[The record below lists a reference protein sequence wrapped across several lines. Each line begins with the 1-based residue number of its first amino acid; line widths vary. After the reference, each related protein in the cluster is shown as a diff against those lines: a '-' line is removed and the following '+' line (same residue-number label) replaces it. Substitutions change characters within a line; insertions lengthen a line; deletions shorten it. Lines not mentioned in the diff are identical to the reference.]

1 MMGKIIRLL
10 TVSTL
15 FCFLLSPSVFSGD
28 LRAGGI
34 RVVSA
39 TYGGNCGVAKGNAT
53 AHIAEQCNGKTK
65 CQYTVDHKIIGDPAY
80 GCAKTYT
87 VRYRCGN
94 NTKVFEQSLSEEA
107 GWGDKS
113 VVLKCKQGITKFMY
127 NPKVD
132 IGAPTN
138 REGTVSR

>member
-1 MMGKIIRLL
+1 MMRKIIRLL

-15 FCFLLSPSVFSGD
+15 FCLLLLPSVFSGD

-34 RVVSA
+34 RVESA

-53 AHIAEQCNGKTK
+53 DHIAEWCNGTSI
-65 CQYTVDHKIIGDPAY
+65 CHYSVDHKIIGDPAY
-80 GCAKTYT
+80 GCAKIYT

-94 NTKVFEQSLSEEA
+94 SPKVFEQSLSAEA
-107 GWGDKS
+107 GWGNKS
-113 VVLKCKQGITKFMY
+113 VGLKCKQGIRKFMY
-127 NPKVD
+127 NPKVN

-138 REGTVSR
+138 REGVGSR